1 MDFGKAKWFLALEW
15 FGICGILFL
24 VVFLQT
30 IFNKF
35 GDRSDEVWSWLLPNI
50 MPVLTMI
57 AGVLIADAK
66 STGQTRKVG
75 IGYYLFAAGLSGFY
89 LLLILL
95 IVFLGPLVAAS
106 SGLQIFD
113 MIERTGI
120 LLGPLQGVAAS
131 ALGIFFL
138 KKSDAPEPAAAP
150 SPQADDV
157 SGPQPDATPAG

>member
-15 FGICGILFL
+15 FGICGVLFL

-35 GDRSDEVWSWLLPNI
+35 GTRSDEIWNWLLPNI

-57 AGVLIADAK
+57 AGVLVADSRSAR
-66 STGQTRKVG
+66 QARQVG
-75 IGYYLFAAGLSGFY
+75 VGYFMFAAGLSGFY

-95 IVFLGPLVAAS
+95 IVFLGPVVEDS
-106 SGLQIFD
+106 SGLLIFD

-120 LLGPLQGVAAS
+120 LLGPLQGVVAS
-131 ALGIFFL
+131 ALGIFFI
-138 KKSDAPEPAAAP
+138 KKSEGPAAAKAG
-150 SPQADDV
+150 SRGEEA
-157 SGPQPDATPAG
+157 GTAPAE